1 MTVTGF
7 ARSLAKKNLPSY
19 LLHTPTGQARCRIDG
34 RDHYLG
40 DYGSDQ
46 SRVRYGQ
53 LIAKLAGGQLVDPI
67 ARSKSG
73 STTTPTTEADP
84 GPFVGE
90 LCLTFLRHAETH
102 YVKNGVQTS
111 EVHILRSVIKPLRE
125 LYGMIPAKDFGPLA
139 FKAVRANMV
148 SGDPHAKDAAGKP
161 APRLP
166 WARTTVNAAMSRI
179 RRIFKRAV
187 EDELIEPAVLQ
198 KLQAVAPLLSGR
210 TEAHDNA
217 PRQAVGHND
226 IEAVRSLVSPLVRD
240 LIDVQR
246 LTGARSGEL
255 LMLTTAMIDRTG
267 EVWKAA
273 LVDHKCQHHGQSRT
287 LHFGPQAQLILAK
300 YLSADFDQPLFK
312 ILRTAYCRAITRAC
326 EKAGI
331 ERWVPHQLRHTAADA
346 VRQQFGLEHTQSV
359 LGHSKANMSEHY
371 AKAGSIKAA
380 EVALK
385 IG

>member
-1 MTVTGF
+1 MTVTGSS
-7 ARSLAKKNLPSY
+7 RSLAKKKLPSY
-19 LLHTPTGQARCRIDG
+19 LLHTPTGQARCRING

-40 DYGSDQ
+40 EYGSDQ

-67 ARSKSG
+67 APAKSG
-73 STTTPTTEADP
+73 RTTTPTAEVDS
-84 GPFVGE
+84 GPSVGE
-90 LCLTFLRHAETH
+90 LCLTFLCHAESH

-111 EVHILRSVIKPLRE
+111 EVHILRSVIRPLRE
-125 LYGMIPAKDFGPLA
+125 LYGMLPAQDFGPLA
-139 FKAVRANMV
+139 LKAVRARMV
-148 SGDPHAKDAAGKP
+148 ELG
-161 APRLP
+161 
-166 WARTTVNAAMSRI
+166 WARTTVNAGMSRI

-187 EDELIEPAVLQ
+187 EDELIEPSVLQ

-217 PRQAVGHND
+217 PRHAVDQKD
-226 IEAVRSLVSPLVRD
+226 IEAVRSLVSPVVRD

-300 YLSADFDQPLFK
+300 YLSADPDQPLFK

-326 EKAGI
+326 EKGGI